1 MQQIINF
8 IIRNKNFLLSL
19 LLFSLAFVFTVQTH
33 SYHKSKFINSANFLT
48 GGIYNSVNNFT
59 EYLSLKSQNKV
70 LAEENNRLKMLLFN
84 SENKKDSTY
93 LDTVSY
99 TGTYKFTLSSVLKNS
114 YSGVHNV
121 LLLNKGKD
129 DGLKPDLG
137 VISSKGIV
145 GIVDR
150 TSKHYAT
157 VISVLNTTSKISA
170 QLKKTNHFG
179 TLSWDA
185 KSSYFVQL
193 IDIPKIAPVAKGD
206 TIVTSGRSSIFPKGI
221 PIGVINDFKLDAA
234 ENYYEI
240 NIKLFNDMT
249 NLEYVY
255 TIENSDAAEINSLLN
270 TGIDE

>member
-19 LLFSLAFVFTVQTH
+19 LLFSISFVFTIQTH

-48 GGIYNSVNNFT
+48 GGIYNSINNFT
-59 EYLSLKSQNKV
+59 GYLNLKSQNQI
-70 LAEENNRLKMLLFN
+70 LAEENRRLKMLLFN

-93 LDTVSY
+93 LDTVTYNDS
-99 TGTYKFTLSSVLKNS
+99 YKFTLANVIRNT
-114 YSGVHNV
+114 YSGANNF
-121 LLLNKGKD
+121 LLLNRGKN
-129 DGLKPDLG
+129 DGLKQDQG

-145 GIVDR
+145 GIVHS

-157 VISVLNTTSKISA
+157 VISVLNTTNKISA
-170 QLKKTNHFG
+170 QLKKTNHYG
-179 TLSWDA
+179 SLSWDA
-185 KSSYFVQL
+185 KSPHYIQL
-193 IDIPKIAPVAKGD
+193 TDIQKIAPVKKGD
-206 TIVTSGRSSIFPKGI
+206 TIITSGYSSIFPKGI

-249 NLEYVY
+249 NLEHVY
-255 TIENSDAAEINSLLN
+255 IIENVDANEINNLLN
-270 TGIDE
+270 KTVNE

>member
-8 IIRNKNFLLSL
+8 IIRNKNFLLFL
-19 LLFSLAFVFTVQTH
+19 LLFSISLVFTIQTH

-48 GGIYNSVNNFT
+48 GGIYNSINNIT
-59 EYLSLKSQNKV
+59 EYLHLKSQNQI

-84 SENKKDSTY
+84 SGSKVDSTY

-99 TGTYKFTLSSVLKNS
+99 NGTYKFTRANVLKNS
-114 YSGVHNV
+114 YSGANNV

-129 DGLKPDLG
+129 DGIKEDLG
-137 VISSKGIV
+137 VISSKGII

-157 VISVLNTTSKISA
+157 VISVLNTVNKISA

-179 TLSWDA
+179 TLTWNA

-193 IDIPKIAPVAKGD
+193 IDIPKIAPVVKGD
-206 TIVTSGRSSIFPKGI
+206 TIITSGRSSIFPKGI
-221 PIGVINDFKLDAA
+221 PIGVIYDFKLDAA

-249 NLEYVY
+249 NLEHVF
-255 TIENSDAAEINSLLN
+255 TIENVDAIEINNLLN
-270 TGIDE
+270 NNLNE